1 MIILKPILLIAVP
14 CFLTAG
20 CTASGHDSENSAS
33 APSSPQTAAPS
44 MESTEFFSASPDA
57 GALQYYIDAAVTEKD
72 GKELTVLV
80 EDTPMKLNLSEV
92 EKLYP
97 SEIQADDT
105 IRISTSAESLDTF
118 AVIENAERITAPE

>member
-1 MIILKPILLIAVP
+1 MKFQKIIFLIAVP
-14 CFLTAG
+14 CFLTVG
-20 CTASGHDSENSAS
+20 CASSG
-33 APSSPQTAAPS
+33 SSSQAVSPTSQTTAPS
-44 MESTEFFSASPDA
+44 MENTEVASASSDT
-57 GALQYYIDAAVTEKD
+57 GALQYYIDAAVTAKD

-92 EKLYP
+92 ENLYP
-97 SEIQADDT
+97 AEIQTGDT

>member
-1 MIILKPILLIAVP
+1 MMGEESPY
-14 CFLTAG
+14 
-20 CTASGHDSENSAS
+20 ENSEAH
-33 APSSPQTAAPS
+33 SSPQTAAPS

-72 GKELTVLV
+72 GEELTVLV

-92 EKLYP
+92 ENLYP

>member
-1 MIILKPILLIAVP
+1 MM
-14 CFLTAG
+14 G
-20 CTASGHDSENSAS
+20 EESRYDNSETHSSDCCSLFRNRRLHCLWPRFREFCIRPFFSADG
-33 APSSPQTAAPS
+33 SS
-44 MESTEFFSASPDA
+44 FSASPDA
-57 GALQYYIDAAVTEKD
+57 GALQYYIDAAVTAKD

-92 EKLYP
+92 ENLYP
-97 SEIQADDT
+97 AEIQTGDT

>member
-1 MIILKPILLIAVP
+1 
-14 CFLTAG
+14 
-20 CTASGHDSENSAS
+20 
-33 APSSPQTAAPS
+33 

-72 GKELTVLV
+72 GEELTVLV

-92 EKLYP
+92 ENLYP
-97 SEIQADDT
+97 AEIQTGDT